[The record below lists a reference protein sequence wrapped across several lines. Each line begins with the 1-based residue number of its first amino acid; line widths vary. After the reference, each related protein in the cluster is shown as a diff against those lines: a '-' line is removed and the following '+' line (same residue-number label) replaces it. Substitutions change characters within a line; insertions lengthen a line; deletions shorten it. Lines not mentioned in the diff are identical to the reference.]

1 MSGNEA
7 DSFKK
12 TLITTFL
19 AVFVAEVGDKT
30 QIATLLLSA
39 DTGRPLIV
47 FLAAS
52 LALIISSLIGVLM
65 GKLIAKKV
73 SPIVF
78 NRVAGVIMISL
89 SVIIILDLANHS
101 DLLQGIL

>member
-1 MSGNEA
+1 MSEIET

-12 TLITTFL
+12 TLITTFF
-19 AVFVAEVGDKT
+19 AVFIAELGDKT

-39 DTGRPLIV
+39 DTGRPIIV

-89 SVIIILDLANHS
+89 SLIIILDLANHS
-101 DLLQGIL
+101 GLLQGIL